1 MLELT
6 QANPWLKSI
15 ELSGTPLEDEQKEA
29 VRAQLAA
36 NAKQRSETNVEIVR
50 EKASI
55 YPVTLQPP
63 GEVEILQEM
72 LAMRPSDPL
81 EVGMDNLEECSA
93 STINM
98 SSSIDV
104 QDKNVK
110 SQVVGDQINMAT
122 TIELSTTH
130 ILDLFHQA
138 CNSITKVLK
147 IKQLPRIYEQA
158 NVGVHDSNAILQVLE
173 KISQQNPRGI
183 IVAARIQANEQ
194 QIQFLFANACG
205 MASTVGVGLD
215 FATVYWTQRNEVF
228 VEAIEKD
235 EWLQLWTEAFT
246 NGSSFHEPIIMHLP
260 HDSNIITTKLDHMQT
275 SEDICRD
282 DVLGTLSACGEVLLL
297 KLILIFFMK
306 GQVCD
311 KTSKAQNHDP
321 SMTTKG
327 SYSTWPSVELNV
339 VQEGSEYCNFFEK
352 VIMIGQTQLLNNL
365 MGFLWNLIPRSGNT
379 NGSGEGH
386 HEGDRGA
393 SRENGNG
400 GHDENNHSEGDD
412 NNDDGDGEA
421 NDGESISSNLS
432 LGDCSIVNVLPGHG
446 GHWFFPS
453 DLDSDNDVKE
463 AYIEPRMCFK
473 FSRTKDGNRNLVTN
487 ISTCFD
493 LNNAIPKRNAKD
505 CFGWF
510 QTLLNVTLECSDA
523 GAAKLQHN
531 EKVLEALEEVQKH
544 TQRVNSQ
551 LDSGPCQFTFQV
563 QAGTPVAK
571 GTLGV
576 SKSTKKKS
584 LVTESAVEI
593 TNQQILGGFIPT
605 KRTKIGIKPCLSF
618 DFDFPIYPTDL
629 NDIDEQKRNWYLRY
643 GLCSTVCPIIE
654 GTWDQLNNAVA
665 SLYTF
670 RARRNVCK
678 LTYEPTFTRNQFH
691 TRILGMTKS
700 KKPKTK
706 LMEIE
711 QLYEVKLYVNHEM
724 THLCK
729 LQTLRENESCDLMQV
744 GMIERH
750 PTISG
755 SSSASSS
762 DI

>member
-1 MLELT
+1 
-6 QANPWLKSI
+6 
-15 ELSGTPLEDEQKEA
+15 
-29 VRAQLAA
+29 
-36 NAKQRSETNVEIVR
+36 
-50 EKASI
+50 
-55 YPVTLQPP
+55 
-63 GEVEILQEM
+63 
-72 LAMRPSDPL
+72 
-81 EVGMDNLEECSA
+81 
-93 STINM
+93 
-98 SSSIDV
+98 
-104 QDKNVK
+104 
-110 SQVVGDQINMAT
+110 
-122 TIELSTTH
+122 
-130 ILDLFHQA
+130 
-138 CNSITKVLK
+138 
-147 IKQLPRIYEQA
+147 
-158 NVGVHDSNAILQVLE
+158 
-173 KISQQNPRGI
+173 
-183 IVAARIQANEQ
+183 
-194 QIQFLFANACG
+194 
-205 MASTVGVGLD
+205 VGLD
-215 FATVYWTQRNEVF
+215 FATVYWTRRNEVF

-306 GQVCD
+306 GQVCG
-311 KTSKAQNHDP
+311 KTSKPQNHDP

-339 VQEGSEYCNFFEK
+339 VQEGSEYCNSFEK

-386 HEGDRGA
+386 HEGDQGA
-393 SRENGNG
+393 SRQNGNG
-400 GHDENNHSEGDD
+400 GHDENNHGEGDD

-421 NDGESISSNLS
+421 NDGEFLSSNLS
-432 LGDCSIVNVLPGHG
+432 LGDCAIVNVLPGFG

-453 DLDSDNDVKE
+453 DFDSDEDLKE
-463 AYIEPRMCFK
+463 AYIEPRLCFK
-473 FSRTKDGNRNLVTN
+473 FSRTKDGKRNLVTN

-493 LNNAIPKRNAKD
+493 LNNAIPKRNEKD
-505 CFGWF
+505 YFGWF

-563 QAGTPVAK
+563 QAGIPVAK

-593 TNQQILGGFIPT
+593 TNQQILGGFVPT
-605 KRTKIGIKPCLSF
+605 KRTKIGVKPCLSF

-629 NDIDEQKRNWYLRY
+629 NVIDEQKRNWYLRY

-678 LTYEPTFTRNQFH
+678 LTYESTFTRNQFH

-700 KKPKTK
+700 RKPKTK

-729 LQTLRENESCDLMQV
+729 LQTLRENESCDLMHV
-744 GMIERH
+744 GVIERD
-750 PTISG
+750 PIISG